1 MCSETILLS
10 SSLHPVCKK
19 EMEKVVLKGMRTRQ
33 KMVMMM
39 TKMRYQ
45 PLFLGESLY
54 LKFKVMPGQGP
65 CLFLEHVRQGWG

>member
-19 EMEKVVLKGMRTRQ
+19 EMEKVVLKGMCTRQ

-39 TKMRYQ
+39 TKLQYQ
-45 PLFLGESLY
+45 PLCLGESLY
-54 LKFKVMPGQGP
+54 LKFKVMPAQGP
-65 CLFLEHVRQGWG
+65 GLFLEHVRQGWG